1 MLLFFHS
8 LKFNYI
14 FHLQSN
20 LKSKDV
26 VLKQIAA
33 GSMTVPGTF
42 YKNKLPDHRGSCVCA
57 PPECKVAARRGRQG
71 NSQLGSI

>member
-42 YKNKLPDHRGSCVCA
+42 LQKQTSRSQEEAVS
-57 PPECKVAARRGRQG
+57 VRRQ
-71 NSQLGSI
+71 SVK